1 MILIGLAGPPGAGR
15 KTVADRLSRGHSF
28 EHLMFRGSLLERRDL
43 WRQQFGERFEFH
55 RERGTPGVVL
65 NVQSDEE
72 AAFIR
77 DQGGQVWLLQRPG
90 YLTRAGDTYKGILPQ
105 AADRGLLNDGPI
117 AALYNRVDRLL
128 DDLADAAANHFQE
141 NP

>member
-1 MILIGLAGPPGAGR
+1 MILIGLAGPPSAGR
-15 KTVADRLSRGHSF
+15 STVAMRLSHGHSF
-28 EHLMFRGSLLERRDL
+28 QRLLFRGPNLEREET
-43 WRQQFGERFEFH
+43 WRQQYGERFEFH
-55 RERGTPGVVL
+55 RARKTPGVVL
-65 NVQSDEE
+65 NVQSDKE

-77 DQGGQVWLLQRPG
+77 DQGGQVWHLQRLG

-128 DDLADAAANHFQE
+128 DDLADARG
-141 NP
+141 